1 MTGKPTTEAQRTQR
15 QHRRDLVMQKKL
27 RYLLYMLRIRRVE
40 FRVAEIPILLI
51 PILLLLH
58 NTSPLKTFTFWE
70 GIFIFFLLFA
80 FGDMINCLADRD
92 LDAVYKPHLS
102 EAVYGLGV
110 GFVKFQVI
118 ATAVVALVLSAHLS
132 WQLDRW
138 ILFVFVAIG
147 LMLGAAYSVK
157 PVQLKGRGLAQLFC
171 LWLIIFVGPMLF
183 ISLLVST
190 MPSLALL
197 AFAAAF
203 GALQMGIILV
213 NTAEDYPEDLEAGI
227 KTTIVALGLHRGIS
241 LAFWL
246 TAIGAAGVLVTLG
259 AIWQQKNVAGIWTL
273 AIAPAALACL
283 YVLSGIW
290 KLKRT
295 IAGQTLEVAIQTVKR
310 AAKRVPIWLTVV
322 AWSVLGAAYA
332 LFVAGKS

>member
-1 MTGKPTTEAQRTQR
+1 
-15 QHRRDLVMQKKL
+15 MQKKL

-246 TAIGAAGVLVTLG
+246 TVIGAAGVLVTLG

-295 IAGQTLEVAIQTVKR
+295 IAGQILEVAIQTVKR
-310 AAKRVPIWLTVV
+310 AAKRVPIWLTVI

>member
-1 MTGKPTTEAQRTQR
+1 MEKN
-15 QHRRDLVMQKKL
+15 L

-118 ATAVVALVLSAHLS
+118 ATAIVALALSAHLS

-138 ILFVFVAIG
+138 ILFVLVAVG

-190 MPSLALL
+190 MPSFALL

-227 KTTIVALGLHRGIS
+227 KTTIVSLGLHRGIS

-246 TAIGAAGVLVTLG
+246 AALGAAGVLATLG
-259 AIWQQKNVAGIWTL
+259 AMWQQRNVAGVWTL
-273 AIAPAALACL
+273 ALIPAALACS
-283 YVLSGIW
+283 YVMGEVW
-290 KLKRT
+290 KLNRT
-295 IAGQTLEVAIQTVKR
+295 IAAQNLEAAIQTVKR
-310 AAKRVPIWLTVV
+310 TAKRVPIWLTVV

>member
-1 MTGKPTTEAQRTQR
+1 
-15 QHRRDLVMQKKL
+15 MQKKL

-138 ILFVFVAIG
+138 ILFVLVAIG

-295 IAGQTLEVAIQTVKR
+295 IAGQILEVAIQTVKR